1 MKKQLIS
8 LCLLVCGLIN
18 INARHV
24 SLINAT
30 VDKKGENVIITYDL
44 DETSN
49 IEMFFSPTGKDDDYR
64 QIWKSEVSGACGEN
78 VGKGSKKVTWKA
90 LKNYGCIIT
99 SEGRIKI
106 IASKSELAENFKNSP
121 MGQIVNSFQS
131 SSNKSTSSSDK
142 YEAISKP
149 LTLCVLGKEQSQE
162 PQYNLRIICSS
173 FLNSKDNIVYIGYE
187 YQSNYSTKGVVPKLD
202 LSMIQPD
209 GSIEV
214 IYSGPAQ
221 CKFEIPKNL
230 FQDGTTKLT
239 ATMHDPRKTITAE
252 EVVRTRQN
260 MLSFKGLQKSEYE
273 LSKFVELKT
282 ITVKKKYKWMT
293 LTKNFDKNTIIRG
306 IRINVTHPSDNNL
319 YFSSKPGIDLAG
331 KNAESCKTEE
341 QGYAYYSM
349 VNTGIQSPDGK
360 YTGLISYL
368 PRHNYERP
376 FANGY
381 DEWTGIGLNMPI
393 TRQQKKDD
401 NRYELYFIENE
412 VYWAGAEKKDVE
424 IDGIEVYVYEK
435 DATEAELAKLVNAHL
450 KEQEKIRKERIEKTA
465 QLESQVIG
473 RWSYEDRYGGV
484 TFVFWAG
491 GQFDFCAYGHK
502 TRGSYSV
509 WQNGEI
515 HIRCSGENIVT
526 YMESANK
533 MRIIEGGNGEVYTKI
548 SDQPYQP

>member
-1 MKKQLIS
+1 
-8 LCLLVCGLIN
+8 
-18 INARHV
+18 
-24 SLINAT
+24 
-30 VDKKGENVIITYDL
+30 
-44 DETSN
+44 
-49 IEMFFSPTGKDDDYR
+49 
-64 QIWKSEVSGACGEN
+64 
-78 VGKGSKKVTWKA
+78 
-90 LKNYGCIIT
+90 
-99 SEGRIKI
+99 
-106 IASKSELAENFKNSP
+106 
-121 MGQIVNSFQS
+121 
-131 SSNKSTSSSDK
+131 
-142 YEAISKP
+142 
-149 LTLCVLGKEQSQE
+149 
-162 PQYNLRIICSS
+162 
-173 FLNSKDNIVYIGYE
+173 
-187 YQSNYSTKGVVPKLD
+187 
-202 LSMIQPD
+202 
-209 GSIEV
+209 
-214 IYSGPAQ
+214 
-221 CKFEIPKNL
+221 
-230 FQDGTTKLT
+230 
-239 ATMHDPRKTITAE
+239 
-252 EVVRTRQN
+252 
-260 MLSFKGLQKSEYE
+260 
-273 LSKFVELKT
+273 
-282 ITVKKKYKWMT
+282 MT

-331 KNAESCKTEE
+331 KNAESCETEE

-401 NRYELYFIENE
+401 ELYELYFIENE

-450 KEQEKIRKERIEKTA
+450 KEQEKIRKESIEKTA

-502 TRGSYSV
+502 ARGSYSI

-548 SDQPYQP
+548 SDQP